1 MLDDIIKYRLQKL
14 ERYQKFYSAYPN
26 RIGPRI
32 SIKKAI
38 DKFEEWL
45 ANQKILGLAG
55 RIVGLRNQGKI
66 IFVDLKDF
74 DSQIQLVLKKD
85 LTSEFELLADC
96 IDIGD
101 FLWAKGRLF
110 KTKTREKSL
119 LANQAR
125 LISKSLRPLPQ
136 SWYGLKDIEKRL
148 RHRELDFILNP
159 SAKNFLVTRSKVI
172 SSLTKILH
180 QYGFQEVQ
188 TPILQPVAGG
198 AKARPFKTRWQALG
212 QDVYLRIAP
221 ELYLKRLLVA
231 GFEKIFELGKNF
243 RNEGIDRVHYPE
255 FTMLE
260 LYWAYKDYKF
270 LMKFTKNVLT
280 KLFKQFKPNKLV
292 YQKKS
297 IDINNWQTLTFNEA
311 IKRYAP
317 HQKGEPD
324 QILSKKVKPNLIDP
338 TFIIDHPKSISP
350 LAKSK
355 PDNPELVERFQLYI
369 GGIELANGYTELNN
383 PLEQRKR
390 MSKQKNL
397 DENFLEALEYGMPP
411 AAGVGIGIDRLVALI
426 VDSHSIREV
435 ISFPVLKSK

>member
-45 ANQKILGLAG
+45 ASKKTLKLVG

-74 DSQIQLVLKKD
+74 DSRIQLVLKKD

-159 SAKNFLVTRSKVI
+159 SAKNFLVTRSKII